1 MRNTSDR
8 PVATSRRR
16 ELLSTAGCCPIVELR
31 HYTLRPGKRE
41 TLIALFDHEF
51 IETQEEVGIQLIA
64 QFRDIDRP
72 DAFTWLRGFA
82 DMQSRAKA
90 LAAFYDGPAWHAHRD
105 AANGTMIDSD
115 NVLLLRPVRAASGF
129 VFDTTERPG
138 VKATAIPPGLFVAT
152 IYPLAASTAK
162 DFADVFDRVI
172 LPELTTSG
180 ATPVAVFETE
190 PAENTFPR
198 LPVRE
203 GEHVFVWFARFA
215 DVGAYNQHLA
225 NLQGSRGW
233 CEVVRPTLDRHLVS
247 PPETWRLTPTARS
260 RLFVDAVESTREG
273 VVSP

>member
-1 MRNTSDR
+1 
-8 PVATSRRR
+8 V
-16 ELLSTAGCCPIVELR
+16 LSTAGCCPIVELR

-41 TLIALFDHEF
+41 TLIALFENEF

-72 DAFTWLRGFA
+72 DVFTWLRGFA

-90 LAAFYDGPAWHAHRD
+90 LAAFYDGPAWRAHRD

-115 NVLLLRPVRAASGF
+115 NVLLLRPARPASRF
-129 VFDTTERPG
+129 VFDTAERPG
-138 VKATAIPPGLFVAT
+138 VNATAIPPGLFVAT
-152 IYPLAASTAK
+152 MYPLAASAVK
-162 DFADVFDRVI
+162 DFADIFGRVI
-172 LPELTTSG
+172 IPELTTTG

-203 GEHVFVWFARFA
+203 GEHMFVWFARFA
-215 DVGAYNQHLA
+215 DEAAYSQHLA
-225 NLQGSRGW
+225 NLQESRGW
-233 CEVVRPTLDRHLVS
+233 REVVRATLDRHLAS

-260 RLFVDAVESTREG
+260 RLFVSSVESVGEG
-273 VVSP
+273 RVSP